1 MFPELTS
8 VTEPPSHIFCV
19 TEDQLFFMSHPLT
32 PQKGSP
38 EERGGSVAGLGYPNI
53 NIQKTVMREKAK
65 AQKRTR
71 NKKKNAGYAV
81 VLR

>member
-1 MFPELTS
+1 
-8 VTEPPSHIFCV
+8 
-19 TEDQLFFMSHPLT
+19 MSRPLT

-38 EERGGSVAGLGYPNI
+38 EERGGGGSVAGLGYPNI

-65 AQKRTR
+65 GQKRTR
-71 NKKKNAGYAV
+71 NEKKNAGYAV